1 MGVPFSAK
9 ELRRILQ
16 RDEGKFL
23 EFKSLRERDPAHQP
37 RRPIYRRTVR
47 DWIAEYA
54 AAFSDADGGTHFL
67 GVEDDCSPT
76 GINYPRE
83 RGIQRK
89 LGTLSTV

>member
-23 EFKSLRERDPAHQP
+23 EFKSLRER
-37 RRPIYRRTVR
+37 R